1 MKNKCV
7 IFVCHCLKEL
17 ILTYHLLSNTDT
29 LFDILSTL
37 DSHQHILM
45 VYDSFFPSR
54 QKATVNC
61 LPFISKTCHFFL
73 DVLLSNLY
81 LLHKKNSLEK

>member
-7 IFVCHCLKEL
+7 IFVCHCLKGL
-17 ILTYHLLSNTDT
+17 ILTNHLLSNIDT

-37 DSHQHILM
+37 DSNQHILM

-54 QKATVNC
+54 QKAMVNC
-61 LPFISKTCHFFL
+61 LPFISRTYHIFL
-73 DVLLSNLY
+73 DVSLSNLY